1 MLGERIGRRGSAH
14 VRERAEREADGR
26 VELERDRRQGVFLKA
41 RSRELTDGHTETPG
55 HTHAMR
61 PDTLFSLGL
70 ESRSTSHQSVPYPF
84 SVVPI
89 QGITHSSAESGAT
102 SAVKRKRTDHR

>member
-1 MLGERIGRRGSAH
+1 
-14 VRERAEREADGR
+14 
-26 VELERDRRQGVFLKA
+26 
-41 RSRELTDGHTETPG
+41 
-55 HTHAMR
+55 MR

-102 SAVKRKRTDHR
+102 SAEMRTRIDHGKGTHARPSRYVREVRNSTPTTSFVMQLTGLLTPLMAQM